1 MGNLKQN
8 SLVRATKSSKTV
20 NGRVTAVK
28 AKDHDTRAGRS
39 LAEAGDPIS
48 SQQVSRSR
56 QEIEGSAGEGELCS
70 AVAKSAGYEN

>member
-8 SLVRATKSSKTV
+8 SLVRATKSAETV
-20 NGRVTAVK
+20 NGRVTAAK
-28 AKDHDTRAGRS
+28 ATDHDTRADRS

-56 QEIEGSAGEGELCS
+56 QEIEGSAREGELCS
-70 AVAKSAGYEN
+70 SITKSAGCEN